1 MTNYEMVKNFS
12 IENMALSIMC
22 LYEMGYLKSLFR
34 CKEYNGKCINVV
46 MSGCKKRARES
57 NGKNLQK
64 LLLVQT

>member
-34 CKEYNGKCINVV
+34 CKEYNGKCIK
-46 MSGCKKRARES
+46 CCYEWLQEES
-57 NGKNLQK
+57 EGE
-64 LLLVQT
+64 